1 MTPEQRLGEVRRK
14 ADDESRLRID
24 GKRNRQI
31 RVWMLHRLGASYFET
46 WHDAR
51 NERLATLRQ
60 GRG

>member
-1 MTPEQRLGEVRRK
+1 MTPEQLLCEVRRK
-14 ADDESRLRID
+14 AD
-24 GKRNRQI
+24 NRQI

-46 WHDAR
+46 WHDAH